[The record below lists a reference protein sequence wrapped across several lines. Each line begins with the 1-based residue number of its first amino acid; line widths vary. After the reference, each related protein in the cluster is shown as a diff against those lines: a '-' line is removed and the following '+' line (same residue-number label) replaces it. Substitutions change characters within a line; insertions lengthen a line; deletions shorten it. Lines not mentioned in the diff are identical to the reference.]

1 MQLREVNL
9 HSQLK
14 DRTTLEKQVEEMK
27 AEVSTASQGLKVRST
42 SPIYCVTLLPNL
54 SILG

>member
-27 AEVSTASQGLKVRST
+27 AEVSTASRGLKVRST
-42 SPIYCVTLLPNL
+42 SPIYRVTLLPNL